1 MMNKRQWIVLCLLA
15 AGGVMQAQQWPDT
28 PVEARPGARWWW
40 LGSAVDEK
48 NLTYNLE
55 EYARTGMG
63 AVEITPI
70 YGVQGND
77 ANDIQ
82 FLSPHWME
90 MLKHTQAEGKRTG
103 IEIDMNTGTGWPFG
117 GPEVSIE
124 DAATKAIFQTYEIE
138 GGKEIEQD
146 INVTDPKQQPFSV
159 LSRVMAYDEKGK
171 CINLTAHVK
180 KDKLQWKAP
189 AGKWKV
195 IALYIGKT
203 RQKVKRAAPGGEGY
217 VMNHLS
223 KKAVKNYLSRF
234 DRAFKSS
241 KTSYPHTFFND
252 SYEVY
257 QADWTD
263 DFLEQFARRRG
274 YKLEEH
280 FPEFL
285 DKNRP
290 EVSRR
295 IVSDYRETISDL
307 LLENFSHQWTDWAHK
322 NGSITRNQAHGSPGN
337 LIDIYASVDIPEC
350 EGFGLSQFHIEG
362 LRQDSLTKKND
373 SDLSMLKYASSAAH
387 IAGKTYTSSET
398 FTWLTEHFR
407 TSLSQCK
414 PDMDLMFVSGVNHMF
429 FHGTPY
435 SPKEAEWPGWLF
447 YASINMSPT
456 NSIWRDAPSFF
467 NYITRCQSF
476 LQMGRPDNDFLIYLP
491 VYDMWNEQPGRLLLF
506 TIHHMDKLAPKFI
519 DAIHRINNSGY
530 DGDYISDNFIRS
542 TRFKD
547 GQLVTSGGTGYK
559 ALVVPAAH
567 LMPSDVL
574 AHLYELAKQGATI
587 VFLENYPTDVP
598 GYGQLEQKRQS
609 YQRTLR
615 QLPAV
620 SFSETTVTSIGKGK
634 IITGTDYAR
643 TLASCNI
650 SPEEMKTKFGLQAI
664 RRVNDT
670 GHHYF
675 ISSLQNKGV
684 DGWITLGTNAAAAAL
699 FNPMTG
705 ECGEAKVRQANGKT
719 QVYLQLKSGESFILQ
734 TYQQPLQA
742 SKPWKYVKE
751 QPFSLRLD
759 HGWKLHF
766 AESKPEIQGT
776 FDIDRPCSWTHIDH
790 PAAQTNMGTGV
801 YSLDIELPTLQ
812 ADDWILDL
820 GDVRESARVRIN
832 GKEIGTL
839 WALPYQCYIGKYLH
853 PGENLL
859 EVEVTNL
866 PANRIAEMDRQQIPW
881 RKFKDINVAALNYKE
896 GNYANWQP
904 MESGLL
910 GPVQLIPMKNITF

>member
-1 MMNKRQWIVLCLLA
+1 MNKKQLILLCMLA
-15 AGGVMQAQQWPDT
+15 AGGSIQAQQWPDA
-28 PVEARPGARWWW
+28 PAEARPGTRWWW

-55 EYARTGMG
+55 EYARAGMG

-82 FLSPHWME
+82 FLSPRWME
-90 MLKHTQAEGKRTG
+90 VLKHTQAEGKRTG

-124 DAATKAIFQTYEIE
+124 DAASKAIFQTYDIE
-138 GGKEIEQD
+138 GGQEIVQD
-146 INVTDPKQQPFSV
+146 INVTDKKQQPYSV
-159 LSRVMAYDEKGK
+159 LSRVMAYDENGR
-171 CINLTAHVK
+171 CINLTSHVR
-180 KDKLQWKAP
+180 KDKLEWKAP

-195 IALYIGKT
+195 IALYNSKT

-223 KKAVKNYLSRF
+223 KTAVKNYLSRF

-257 QADWTD
+257 QADWTE
-263 DFLEQFARRRG
+263 DFLDQFARRRG

-285 DKNRP
+285 DESRP

-307 LLENFSHQWTDWAHK
+307 LLENFTRQWTDWAHK
-322 NGSITRNQAHGSPGN
+322 NGSITRNQAHGSPAN
-337 LIDIYASVDIPEC
+337 LIDVYAAVDIPEC
-350 EGFGLSQFHIEG
+350 EGFGLSQFHIKG

-387 IAGKTYTSSET
+387 IAGKPYTSTET

-414 PDMDLMFVSGVNHMF
+414 PDMDLMFVSGINHMF

-447 YASINMSPT
+447 YASINMNPT
-456 NSIWRDAPSFF
+456 NSIWHDAPSFF
-467 NYITRCQSF
+467 DYITRCQSF
-476 LQMGRPDNDFLIYLP
+476 LQMGKPDNDFLIYLP
-491 VYDMWNEQPGRLLLF
+491 VYDMWDEQPGRLLLF
-506 TIHHMDKLAPKFI
+506 SIHHMAKLAPKFI

-547 GQLVTSGGTGYK
+547 GQLITSGGTGYK

-567 LMPSDVL
+567 LMPNDVL
-574 AHLYELAKQGATI
+574 AHLLKLAQQGATI

-598 GYGQLEQKRQS
+598 GYGQLEQKR
-609 YQRTLR
+609 
-615 QLPAV
+615 
-620 SFSETTVTSIGKGK
+620 K
-634 IITGTDYAR
+634 
-643 TLASCNI
+643 
-650 SPEEMKTKFGLQAI
+650 
-664 RRVNDT
+664 
-670 GHHYF
+670 
-675 ISSLQNKGV
+675 
-684 DGWITLGTNAAAAAL
+684 
-699 FNPMTG
+699 
-705 ECGEAKVRQANGKT
+705 
-719 QVYLQLKSGESFILQ
+719 
-734 TYQQPLQA
+734 TYQQTLQA
-742 SKPWKYVKE
+742 ARPWKYIQE
-751 QPFSLRLD
+751 QPFSLSLD

-766 AESKPEIQGT
+766 AESEPKIKGT
-776 FDIDRPCSWTHIDH
+776 FDIDRPCSWTGIDH
-790 PAAQTNMGTGV
+790 PVAKINMGSGV
-801 YSLDIELPTLQ
+801 YSLDIELPALQ
-812 ADDWILDL
+812 ADDWVLDL

-832 GKEIGTL
+832 GQEAGCA
-839 WALPYQCYIGKYLH
+839 WAVPYQLRVGHLLKSGKNH
-853 PGENLL
+853 IEI
-859 EVEVTNL
+859 EVTNL
-866 PANRIAEMDRQQIPW
+866 PANRIAELDRQGVQW
-881 RKFKDINVAALNYKE
+881 RKFKEINIVDLNYRPA
-896 GNYANWQP
+896 NYSHWAP
-904 MESGLL
+904 MPSGLNSE
-910 GPVQLIPMKNITF
+910 VRLIPVDYLSFKTH

>member
-1 MMNKRQWIVLCLLA
+1 MNKRQLIVLCLLA

-82 FLSPHWME
+82 FLSPRWME

-146 INVTDPKQQPFSV
+146 INVTDLKQQPFSV

-280 FPEFL
+280 FSEFL
-285 DKNRP
+285 DENRP

-407 TSLSQCK
+407 TS
-414 PDMDLMFVSGVNHMF
+414 
-429 FHGTPY
+429 
-435 SPKEAEWPGWLF
+435 
-447 YASINMSPT
+447 
-456 NSIWRDAPSFF
+456 
-467 NYITRCQSF
+467 
-476 LQMGRPDNDFLIYLP
+476 P
-491 VYDMWNEQPGRLLLF
+491 VAM
-506 TIHHMDKLAPKFI
+506 
-519 DAIHRINNSGY
+519 
-530 DGDYISDNFIRS
+530 
-542 TRFKD
+542 
-547 GQLVTSGGTGYK
+547 
-559 ALVVPAAH
+559 
-567 LMPSDVL
+567 
-574 AHLYELAKQGATI
+574 
-587 VFLENYPTDVP
+587 
-598 GYGQLEQKRQS
+598 
-609 YQRTLR
+609 
-615 QLPAV
+615 
-620 SFSETTVTSIGKGK
+620 
-634 IITGTDYAR
+634 
-643 TLASCNI
+643 
-650 SPEEMKTKFGLQAI
+650 
-664 RRVNDT
+664 
-670 GHHYF
+670 
-675 ISSLQNKGV
+675 
-684 DGWITLGTNAAAAAL
+684 
-699 FNPMTG
+699 
-705 ECGEAKVRQANGKT
+705 
-719 QVYLQLKSGESFILQ
+719 
-734 TYQQPLQA
+734 
-742 SKPWKYVKE
+742 
-751 QPFSLRLD
+751 
-759 HGWKLHF
+759 
-766 AESKPEIQGT
+766 
-776 FDIDRPCSWTHIDH
+776 
-790 PAAQTNMGTGV
+790 
-801 YSLDIELPTLQ
+801 
-812 ADDWILDL
+812 
-820 GDVRESARVRIN
+820 
-832 GKEIGTL
+832 
-839 WALPYQCYIGKYLH
+839 
-853 PGENLL
+853 
-859 EVEVTNL
+859 
-866 PANRIAEMDRQQIPW
+866 
-881 RKFKDINVAALNYKE
+881 
-896 GNYANWQP
+896 
-904 MESGLL
+904 
-910 GPVQLIPMKNITF
+910 

>member
-1 MMNKRQWIVLCLLA
+1 MNKRQLIVLCLLA

-77 ANDIQ
+77 ANEIQ
-82 FLSPHWME
+82 FLSPRWME

-195 IALYIGKT
+195 T
-203 RQKVKRAAPGGEGY
+203 RSLHRENKAESETGSSGRRRLCDESS
-217 VMNHLS
+217 L

-280 FPEFL
+280 FSEFL
-285 DKNRP
+285 DENRP

-307 LLENFSHQWTDWAHK
+307 LLENFSRQWTDWAHK

-467 NYITRCQSF
+467 HYITRCQSF

-519 DAIHRINNSGY
+519 NAIHRINNSGY

-542 TRFKD
+542 TRFKN

-598 GYGQLEQKRQS
+598 GYGQLEQKRKS
-609 YQRTLR
+609 YQQTLKN
-615 QLPAV
+615 LPAV
-620 SFSETTVTSIGKGK
+620 SFSETTVTPIGKGK

-650 SPEEMKTKFGLQAI
+650 PAEEMKTKFGLQTI

-684 DGWITLGTNAAAAAL
+684 DGWITLGTNAETAAL

-705 ECGEAKVRQANGKT
+705 ECGEAKVRQVDGKT
-719 QVYLQLKSGESFILQ
+719 QVYLQLKSGESIILQ
-734 TYQQPLQA
+734 TYRQPLQA

-751 QPFSLRLD
+751 HPFSLRLD

-776 FDIDRPCSWTHIDH
+776 FDIDRPCSWTNIDH

-801 YSLDIELPTLQ
+801 YSLDIELPALK
-812 ADDWILDL
+812 ADNWILDL

-832 GKEIGTL
+832 GQEAGCV
-839 WALPYQCYIGKYLH
+839 WAVPYQLKVGQFLKPGK
-853 PGENLL
+853 
-859 EVEVTNL
+859 TTS
-866 PANRIAEMDRQQIPW
+866 R
-881 RKFKDINVAALNYKE
+881 
-896 GNYANWQP
+896 
-904 MESGLL
+904 
-910 GPVQLIPMKNITF
+910 

>member
-414 PDMDLMFVSGVNHMF
+414 PDMGV
-429 FHGTPY
+429 TC
-435 SPKEAEWPGWLF
+435 K
-447 YASINMSPT
+447 
-456 NSIWRDAPSFF
+456 
-467 NYITRCQSF
+467 
-476 LQMGRPDNDFLIYLP
+476 
-491 VYDMWNEQPGRLLLF
+491 
-506 TIHHMDKLAPKFI
+506 
-519 DAIHRINNSGY
+519 
-530 DGDYISDNFIRS
+530 
-542 TRFKD
+542 
-547 GQLVTSGGTGYK
+547 VT
-559 ALVVPAAH
+559 
-567 LMPSDVL
+567 
-574 AHLYELAKQGATI
+574 
-587 VFLENYPTDVP
+587 
-598 GYGQLEQKRQS
+598 
-609 YQRTLR
+609 
-615 QLPAV
+615 
-620 SFSETTVTSIGKGK
+620 
-634 IITGTDYAR
+634 
-643 TLASCNI
+643 
-650 SPEEMKTKFGLQAI
+650 
-664 RRVNDT
+664 
-670 GHHYF
+670 
-675 ISSLQNKGV
+675 
-684 DGWITLGTNAAAAAL
+684 
-699 FNPMTG
+699 
-705 ECGEAKVRQANGKT
+705 
-719 QVYLQLKSGESFILQ
+719 
-734 TYQQPLQA
+734 
-742 SKPWKYVKE
+742 
-751 QPFSLRLD
+751 
-759 HGWKLHF
+759 
-766 AESKPEIQGT
+766 
-776 FDIDRPCSWTHIDH
+776 
-790 PAAQTNMGTGV
+790 
-801 YSLDIELPTLQ
+801 
-812 ADDWILDL
+812 
-820 GDVRESARVRIN
+820 
-832 GKEIGTL
+832 
-839 WALPYQCYIGKYLH
+839 
-853 PGENLL
+853 
-859 EVEVTNL
+859 
-866 PANRIAEMDRQQIPW
+866 
-881 RKFKDINVAALNYKE
+881 
-896 GNYANWQP
+896 
-904 MESGLL
+904 
-910 GPVQLIPMKNITF
+910 

>member
-350 EGFGLSQFHIEG
+350 EGFGLSQFHIKG
-362 LRQDSLTKKND
+362 LRQDSLTRKND
-373 SDLSMLKYASSAAH
+373 SDISMLKYASSAAH
-387 IAGKTYTSSET
+387 ITGKPYTSSET

-447 YASINMSPT
+447 YATINMSPS
-456 NSIWRDAPSFF
+456 NSIWRDAPAFF
-467 NYITRCQSF
+467 QYITRCQSF
-476 LQMGRPDNDFLIYLP
+476 LQMGKPDNDFLVYLP
-491 VYDMWNEQPGRLLLF
+491 VYDMWEEQPGRLLLF
-506 TIHHMDKLAPKFI
+506 DIHQMAKRAPKFI
-519 DAIHRINNSGY
+519 KTIHQITSNGY
-530 DGDYISDNFIRS
+530 DVDYISDKYLQN
-542 TRFKD
+542 TRYE
-547 GQLVTSGGTGYK
+547 GGNLRTEGGSNYK
-559 ALVVPAAH
+559 AIIVPAVKY
-567 LMPSDVL
+567 MPEKIL
-574 AHLYELAKQGATI
+574 AHLVSLAKQGATI
-587 VFLENYPTDVP
+587 VFMENYPKDVP
-598 GYGQLEQKRQS
+598 GFGNLESRRNAFTKVQK
-609 YQRTLR
+609 
-615 QLPAV
+615 QLPDISDFNQSISS
-620 SFSETTVTSIGKGK
+620 SFGKGH
-634 IITGTDYAR
+634 IITGTDYAA
-643 TLASCNI
+643 TLGKCKVM
-650 SPEEMKTKFGLQAI
+650 PEEMKTNFGLQYI
-664 RRVNDT
+664 RRQHST

-675 ISSLQNKGV
+675 ISSLQDKGV
-684 DGWITLGTNAAAAAL
+684 DNWITLSVNEPTAML
-699 FNPMTG
+699 FDPMTG
-705 ECGEAKVRQANGKT
+705 EKGKAQT
-719 QVYLQLKSGESFILQ
+719 RIKDGKLQVYLQLQSGESVIIQ
-734 TYQQPLQA
+734 TFDHPVETQA
-742 SKPWKYVKE
+742 WKYIQE
-751 QPFSLRLD
+751 QPVSLSLD
-759 HGWKLHF
+759 HDWTLRF
-766 AESKPEIQGT
+766 VQSTPAIEGT
-776 FDIDRPCSWTHIDH
+776 FAIDSPTSWTEINH
-790 PAAQTNMGTGV
+790 PNAKINMGTGL
-801 YSLDIELPTLQ
+801 YSLETVLPALN

-820 GDVRESARVRIN
+820 GDLRESARIRIN
-832 GKEIGTL
+832 GKEAGTV
-839 WALPYQCYIGKYLH
+839 WAAPFRLKVGKYLQ
-853 PGENLL
+853 PGKNLI
-859 EVEVTNL
+859 EIEVTNL
-866 PANRIAEMDRQQIPW
+866 PANRIAELDRQNVPW
-881 RKFKDINVAALNYKE
+881 RKFKEINFVGLNYKKNKYDSWE
-896 GNYANWQP
+896 VLP
-904 MESGLL
+904 SGLN
-910 GPVQLIPMKNITF
+910 GGVKLIPITTL